1 MPPVSTY
8 TVFGFGSFL
17 DWRRTAFASTIP
29 ATRVCSAC
37 GLVPQTAA
45 MLPCRHGL
53 CPSCFERCVDAECSG
68 QCPVEKQR
76 FKSEDVIWSTFEKDA
91 LLNRKIHCWNAD
103 HGCDAVGAAPEILE
117 HFNHHCQYHVVS
129 CPSCGQ
135 DVAHKDILS
144 HLDSGLCHTATEESR
159 KAQDGHG
166 NAIVVPAEY
175 IQTFENT
182 LRENSEMSTAVLA
195 KMSEVRVSE
204 QSNASAIKQLQ
215 EELKLLLRELQGTKA
230 LICEERTE
238 MSAALV
244 SIKAKIDAVAGEQAT
259 GNVNVGKSL
268 EKLEA
273 LIGECKTVGTASG
286 QALQDMKVDFKEKL
300 INLEAAS
307 KAIFPDLRRESEPFD
322 WIIPDWSKLKQ
333 EARDKRRVYLEAEK
347 SSYFRG
353 YCILPGVEIISSFGG
368 RQWLRMTIR
377 VCKGEYDHLLH
388 WPISQCFCLKVVKST
403 GQCFKDIIELDT
415 AIFTSQAYERPTTPK
430 NSLEVSHSW
439 FTVSAIEE
447 AGCINED
454 KVHLRLELKS

>member
-1 MPPVSTY
+1 MPPGSTH

-29 ATRVCSAC
+29 ATGVCSAC

-45 MLPCRHGL
+45 LLPCRHGL

-76 FKSEDVIWSTFEKDA
+76 FKREDVIWSTFEKDA
-91 LLNRKIHCWNAD
+91 LLNRKIHCWNAE
-103 HGCDAVGAAPEILE
+103 HGCDAVGGAPEMLE

-129 CPSCGQ
+129 CPRCGQ
-135 DVAHKDILS
+135 DVAHKDIPS
-144 HLDSGLCHTATEESR
+144 HLDSGLCHAAAEESR
-159 KAQDGHG
+159 EAQDRHT

-195 KMSEVRVSE
+195 QMSELRVSE

-215 EELKLLLRELQGTKA
+215 QELKILLRELQGTQT
-230 LICEERTE
+230 LIGEERTE

-244 SIKAKIDAVAGEQAT
+244 SIKAKIDAVAGKQAA
-259 GNVNVGKSL
+259 GNGRL

-273 LIGECKTVGTASG
+273 LIGECKTVGTTSG
-286 QALQDMKVDFKEKL
+286 QALQDMKVDFKKKL
-300 INLEAAS
+300 NNLEAAS
-307 KAIFPDLRRESEPFD
+307 KAIFLDLRRESQTFE
-322 WIIPDWSKLKQ
+322 WIIPDWSKLKE
-333 EARDKRRVYLEAEK
+333 EAGDKQWAYLEAGK
-347 SSYFRG
+347 HSYFRG
-353 YCILPGVEIISSFGG
+353 YCILPGVAISTFAG
-368 RQWLRMTIR
+368 RQSLIMMIR

-388 WPISQCFCLKVVKST
+388 WPMSQCFCLKVVHST
-403 GQCFKDIIELDT
+403 GQCFKDPIWLDT
-415 AIFTSQAYERPTTPK
+415 AKSTRKVYERPTTAENDLDWSPTWI
-430 NSLEVSHSW
+430 NVSE
-439 FTVSAIEE
+439 IEE

-454 KVHLRLELKS
+454 KLHVRFELKS